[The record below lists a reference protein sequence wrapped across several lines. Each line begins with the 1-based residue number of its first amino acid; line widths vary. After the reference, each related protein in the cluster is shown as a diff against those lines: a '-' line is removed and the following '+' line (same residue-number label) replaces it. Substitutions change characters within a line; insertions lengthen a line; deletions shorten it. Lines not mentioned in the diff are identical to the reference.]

1 MTVLQTFVWLAVLM
15 LSENLISIAR
25 GYDGYQDHFDNF
37 IWLSD
42 VGEPLKK
49 TQTRAQTSQ
58 YHYLKRANTLNI
70 PPASSEFLHL
80 LIIST

>member
-42 VGEPLKK
+42 VGELKK
-49 TQTRAQTSQ
+49 KHRQE
-58 YHYLKRANTLNI
+58 LKPHSIT
-70 PPASSEFLHL
+70 
-80 LIIST
+80 ISNVPTH

>member
-25 GYDGYQDHFDNF
+25 GYDGYQDHFDNL

-42 VGEPLKK
+42 VGDPLKINTDK
-49 TQTRAQTSQ
+49 SSNLTVSLSQTCQRTKYPTSF
-58 YHYLKRANTLNI
+58 I
-70 PPASSEFLHL
+70 
-80 LIIST
+80 

>member
-42 VGEPLKK
+42 VGELKK
-49 TQTRAQTSQ
+49 KNTDKSSNLTVSLSQTCQRTKYPTSF
-58 YHYLKRANTLNI
+58 I
-70 PPASSEFLHL
+70 
-80 LIIST
+80 